1 MHDALKEDC
10 PSAPVSVGLDL
21 ADASLTLSASSAS
34 SVCLQSSPS
43 TCQTLEQLSTGLSQA
58 GHRFPTAGPPAPPQ
72 LSSLTSEKVSRLHS
86 ARRISQAW
94 PVSYLSILRA
104 LSLEELGEQNHGASV
119 ALKHKL
125 PHFTDGDADPER
137 CRHLRTL
144 LPSQPRVL
152 SSHHAC
158 FLGE

>member
-58 GHRFPTAGPPAPPQ
+58 GHRFPTAGPPAPPALFPDIRKGVKAS
-72 LSSLTSEKVSRLHS
+72 LS
-86 ARRISQAW
+86 
-94 PVSYLSILRA
+94 
-104 LSLEELGEQNHGASV
+104 
-119 ALKHKL
+119 
-125 PHFTDGDADPER
+125 
-137 CRHLRTL
+137 
-144 LPSQPRVL
+144 
-152 SSHHAC
+152 
-158 FLGE
+158 